1 MKISRFSAAEYL
13 ETEEDIAYF
22 LADAL
27 EDYQP
32 DVFLACLAE
41 VAKARGMAQ
50 LAEAAGLNRE
60 SLYKTLAPGA
70 KPRFD
75 TIMKITKA
83 LGVPLAPRTASPS
96 EAG

>member
-1 MKISRFSAAEYL
+1 MKISRFSAAEL
-13 ETEEDIAYF
+13 LKTEEDIAEF
-22 LADAL
+22 LAAAM
-27 EDYQP
+27 EDYEP
-32 DVFLACLAE
+32 DVFLACLGE
-41 VAKARGMAQ
+41 VAKARGIAQ

-83 LGVPLAPRTASPS
+83 LGVTLTSRTTPLAG
-96 EAG
+96 AG

>member
-1 MKISRFSAAEYL
+1 MKISRVNVAEL
-13 ETEEDIAYF
+13 LRTEEDIAGY
-22 LADAL
+22 LAAAM
-27 EDYQP
+27 EDYEP
-32 DVFLACLAE
+32 DVFLACLGE

-50 LAEAAGLNRE
+50 LAESAGLNRE

-83 LGVPLAPRTASPS
+83 LGITLTPKTISQAETH
-96 EAG
+96 